1 MEEKGLKFLL
11 KLLLSINMTRDHKLF
26 LKWMIQYSLIFF
38 FLYFIYDQ
46 GLVYKILTSDKSYIT
61 SLILFLFFV
70 VSAHCSYFTYVISSE
85 LNKAHVI
92 KKNLL
97 RDNVKLRIVENSL
110 ILTSKGEISNGIVKD
125 YFVDLI
131 GLKKNGATT
140 HVQILETYIK
150 KTVGFYEF
158 GWFCSDVML
167 KLGLIGTV
175 IGFIIMLGSLSD
187 ITTFD
192 VTLLQGVLTTMGSG
206 MGVALYTTLSA
217 LVAGVFIAI
226 QYFNLE
232 GGCEELFS
240 VLNQISEVSIDNSL

>member
-1 MEEKGLKFLL
+1 
-11 KLLLSINMTRDHKLF
+11 MTRDHKLF

-38 FLYFIYDQ
+38 FLYFIFEQ
-46 GLVYKILTSDKSYIT
+46 GLILKILSSDKSYIT
-61 SLILFLFFV
+61 SLIIVLFV
-70 VSAHCSYFTYVISSE
+70 IVSIHCSYFTFKISSE
-85 LNKAHVI
+85 LNKAHII

-97 RDNVKLRIVENSL
+97 KENVKLRIVDESL
-110 ILTSKGEISNGIVKD
+110 ILTSKGEISSGIVRD

-131 GLKKNGATT
+131 GLKNNGATS
-140 HVQILETYIK
+140 HAQILESYIK
-150 KTVGFYEF
+150 KTVTFYEF

-192 VTLLQGVLTTMGSG
+192 VSLLQGVLTTMGSG

-232 GGCEELFS
+232 SGCEELFS
-240 VLNQISEVSIDNSL
+240 VLNQISEVSIDSSL